1 VAKRKP
7 VEVIKVDGKSRQV
20 KIEQPPPCYNRKEPY
35 CRPDLCGEWFGTCQ
49 TEEHDDHS
57 G

>member
-1 VAKRKP
+1 MAKRKP